1 MFSILDVD
9 AQILMVAGLVVSIIA
24 ILAIIMTMVLNSRMK
39 RFEKAYSSLQAF
51 MSGIKME
58 DLLKANLKE
67 VRELSQQGASQGA
80 RLDKIEEKL
89 RRDIDRAELI
99 RFNSFENMGAELSFA
114 LALLNQEGTG
124 VVLTGIHTIE
134 ESRIYCKAIEKGQA
148 TVKLNKEEKEAI
160 EKACKSTKV

>member
-1 MFSILDVD
+1 MFSILDFD
-9 AQILMVAGLVVSIIA
+9 AQILMVVGLAVSIIA
-24 ILAIIMTMVLNSRMK
+24 ILAIIMTMILYSRMK
-39 RFEKAYSSLQAF
+39 RFEKAYSSLQSF
-51 MSGIKME
+51 MSGIRME

-67 VRELSQQGASQGA
+67 VRELSQQGSSQAG

-89 RRDIDRAELI
+89 RRDIDRAELV

-160 EKACKSTKV
+160 EKASNSIKV

>member
-1 MFSILDVD
+1 LFSFIDAD
-9 AQILMVAGLVVSIIA
+9 AQVLMAIALAVSIIA
-24 ILAIIMTMVLNSRMK
+24 ILAIIMTMVLYFRMK

-51 MSGIKME
+51 MSGIRME

-67 VRELSQQGASQGA
+67 VRELSHQVSSQGA
-80 RLDKIEEKL
+80 RLEKIEEKL
-89 RRDIDRAELI
+89 RRDIDRAELV
-99 RFNSFENMGAELSFA
+99 RFNSFKNMGGELSFA

-134 ESRIYCKAIEKGQA
+134 ESRIYCKAIDKGQA

>member
-1 MFSILDVD
+1 MI
-9 AQILMVAGLVVSIIA
+9 AGLAVSIIA
-24 ILAIIMTMVLNSRMK
+24 IVAIIMTMVLYSRMK
-39 RFEKAYSSLQAF
+39 KFEKAYSSLQSF
-51 MSGIKME
+51 MSGLKME

-67 VRELSQQGASQGA
+67 VRELSQQGSSQGA

-89 RRDIDRAELI
+89 RRDIDRAELV
-99 RFNSFENMGAELSFA
+99 RFNSFQNMGAELSFA

-160 EKACKSTKV
+160 EKACKTTKV